1 MSLQP
6 SLRKRDLLN
15 LIHSELK
22 DDPMAWWDGDTVE
35 QIVMEY
41 VSKWEI
47 DLVSPAPFLPP
58 PIVLLTPCIS
68 DYNV

>member
-1 MSLQP
+1 
-6 SLRKRDLLN
+6 
-15 LIHSELK
+15 
-22 DDPMAWWDGDTVE
+22 MAWWDGDTVE

-41 VSKWEI
+41 VSMWEI